1 MTHTLHF
8 ADLIRAL
15 GRGKNGSRSLSR
27 REAAFAMQEIWHGR
41 ATGPQLGALL
51 MLMRVKEETAEE
63 LTGMAQAIR
72 EELPAWEGESMCID
86 WPAYAGKRRQ
96 PSWYVLAAKAL
107 ALAGYPV
114 FMHGGGEH
122 TTGRQYARQ
131 VCNALDI
138 PVANSWHEAAALSH
152 PHSMVYCPL
161 DSFAPKLSQI
171 IDMKR
176 ELGLRSPVNTLV
188 RNLNPTGARVT
199 LQGMFHPSYKA
210 LHHDTAVLIGDSFN
224 LVLKGDSGE
233 FEIRPDSDSEVLITS
248 PNHTGAV
255 AIARRLPHR
264 AVRPDQPSLEI
275 LLQTWHGIAEP
286 EYGLAA
292 VQDTM
297 ALILMQTD
305 EITLKGAREKAANVW
320 RQRINSA

>member
-1 MTHTLHF
+1 MTETLKF

-27 REAAFAMQEIWHGR
+27 EESRFAMQEIWHQR
-41 ATGPQLGALL
+41 ETQAQLGALL

-63 LTGMAQAIR
+63 LAGMAQAVR
-72 EELPAWEGESMCID
+72 EELDDWAGQPMHID

-107 ALAGYPV
+107 AQGGYPV

-122 TTGRQYARQ
+122 TAGRQYARQ
-131 VCNALDI
+131 VCDVLNI
-138 PVANSWHEAAALSH
+138 PVATSWQEAAAFSRNQAII
-152 PHSMVYCPL
+152 YCPL
-161 DSFAPKLSQI
+161 VSFAPTLSHI

-199 LQGMFHPSYKA
+199 VQGMFHPSYKA
-210 LHHDTAVLIGDSFN
+210 LHHDTAGLLGDTHN
-224 LVLKGDSGE
+224 VVLKGDSGE
-233 FEIRPDSDSEVLITS
+233 FEVRPDSDTTALV
-248 PNHTGAV
+248 HTPRHPEKV
-255 AIARRLPHR
+255 DVPKRLPRR
-264 AVRPDQPSLEI
+264 AVRPDEPSLSM
-275 LLQTWHGIAEP
+275 LQATWAGESAP

-292 VQDTM
+292 IKDTM
-297 ALILMQTD
+297 ALVLMVAD
-305 EITLKGAREKAANVW
+305 EITLHEARNKAEALW
-320 RQRINSA
+320 LQRLVTI